1 MATFRRCDSC
11 REETPVATGFAMEDN
26 WWHVYQAGGDAMAFC
41 SDGCMTDYYVA
52 KRMVEG
58 AM

>member
-11 REETPVATGFAMEDN
+11 GKETPVTTGFAMEDD
-26 WWHVYQAGGDAMAFC
+26 WWHVYQVGGDSMAFC
-41 SDGCMTDYYVA
+41 SDGCMTDYYVS
-52 KRMVEG
+52 KRMIEG